1 MNIKSSVYFY
11 KGKVP
16 LSILPLILFAFII
29 LSVIA
34 ILGLFIGA
42 ILGAFMVGYIVF
54 RLFIPSKKRKTMPL
68 EEDNRTIVLKEGD
81 YEVIEKEGKS

>member
-1 MNIKSSVYFY
+1 MNLKRSVYFY
-11 KGKVP
+11 KGKAP

-29 LSVIA
+29 LAVIA

-54 RLFIPSKKRKTMPL
+54 RLFIPLKKRKTMPS
-68 EEDNRTIVLKEGD
+68 EQGDRTIVLKEGD
-81 YEVIEKEGKS
+81 YEVIEKGEKS